1 MAARG
6 LLLGAPSRCN
16 LGGERCG
23 PAGSAVA
30 RPPENN
36 RFCAFCDSY
45 LGWHDDPEPVASD
58 RPAPPPRAP
67 DDPPPEDG
75 RAARLAGRGTTED
88 RFGLAL
94 TLSPSQ
100 VEVTPGGS
108 ARIEAKVRNRGTI
121 VDEVMVE
128 VEVDGAPRSW
138 AQVEPARV
146 ALYPG
151 VEKAVITA
159 FSPSPDHRLKAGHLP
174 FRITARSQLHP
185 ETAAEQDGQLDVAR
199 VTGLDLDVVP
209 GAAAGSAQRRIP
221 GCATEPQQSHAF
233 DRAAPRRIAAL
244 AGIPTTPQRLDIPE
258 FGTATTGQIQPVEA
272 FDSTSSVNNSE
283 GFFQL

>member
-221 GCATEPQQSHAF
+221 GCAT
-233 DRAAPRRIAAL
+233 RAAAITRFRPSCASADRS
-244 AGIPTTPQRLDIPE
+244 TCWNTNSTPQRLDIQPVVRSRSQATGWPE
-258 FGTATTGQIQPVEA
+258 FSQSKHPTRRVR
-272 FDSTSSVNNSE
+272 
-283 GFFQL
+283 